1 MIIKN
6 GLHYFICDQLDFRIA
21 FIFPEKGLV
30 TSLLQAHL
38 VFGIGFFGV
47 FGFLGHFIFS
57 ERVAR
62 SIGWTSN
69 GFQKELGLI
78 TLGIGVSGVYCGLS
92 NNGQNSLPLLIVLS
106 FFLIGAG
113 INHIR
118 ELIISHNTNAGNVV
132 IILPDFLIP
141 ITLLV
146 LLYLQ

>member
-1 MIIKN
+1 MAYIISYVISWIL
-6 GLHYFICDQLDFRIA
+6 GLLLF
-21 FIFPEKGLV
+21 FIFPEKGLL

-92 NNGQNSLPLLIVLS
+92 NNG
-106 FFLIGAG
+106 
-113 INHIR
+113 
-118 ELIISHNTNAGNVV
+118 
-132 IILPDFLIP
+132 
-141 ITLLV
+141 
-146 LLYLQ
+146 

>member
-1 MIIKN
+1 MAYIISYVISWIL
-6 GLHYFICDQLDFRIA
+6 GLLLFL
-21 FIFPEKGLV
+21 IFPEKGLV

-38 VFGIGFFGV
+38 VFGIGFFGG

-57 ERVAR
+57 ERVAQ

-78 TLGIGVSGVYCGLS
+78 TLGIGVSGVYCGLT
-92 NNGQNSLPLLIVLS
+92 NNGQDSLPLLIVLS

-118 ELIISHNTNAGNVV
+118 ELITSHNTNAGNVV

>member
-1 MIIKN
+1 MAYIISYVISWIL
-6 GLHYFICDQLDFRIA
+6 GLLLFL
-21 FIFPEKGLV
+21 IFPEKGLV

-57 ERVAR
+57 ERVAQ

-78 TLGIGVSGVYCGLS
+78 TLGMT

-118 ELIISHNTNAGNVV
+118 ELITSHNTNAGNVV

>member
-1 MIIKN
+1 MAYIISYVISWIL
-6 GLHYFICDQLDFRIA
+6 GLLLF

-62 SIGWTSN
+62 SIGWTS
-69 GFQKELGLI
+69 
-78 TLGIGVSGVYCGLS
+78 CGLS

-118 ELIISHNTNAGNVV
+118 ELMISHNTNAGNVV

>member
-1 MIIKN
+1 MAYIISYVISWIL
-6 GLHYFICDQLDFRIA
+6 GLLLF

-69 GFQKELGLI
+69 G
-78 TLGIGVSGVYCGLS
+78 LS

-118 ELIISHNTNAGNVV
+118 ELMISHNTNAGNVV